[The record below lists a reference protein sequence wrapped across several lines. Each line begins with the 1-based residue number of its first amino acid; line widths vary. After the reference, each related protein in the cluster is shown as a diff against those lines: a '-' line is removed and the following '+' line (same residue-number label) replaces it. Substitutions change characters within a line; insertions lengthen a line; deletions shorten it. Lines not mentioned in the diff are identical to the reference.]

1 MSTRSIIIGTFVWL
15 VATIFYSLDYFQHTA
30 PSVLLIP
37 IAVSMH
43 IDVNTIVGIIA
54 VYWPVYAIS
63 QFPVGWLLDRYGYQ
77 WILPISCMVMSVAII
92 IFSHIPSLPIMW
104 LARIF
109 IAIGSATAFL
119 GALKVASMVL
129 PKSIFPIAV
138 GLTNTIGTL
147 SAIFGQVLLSYGIT
161 HLGWQNA
168 LSLIG
173 YFGLLYCLVL
183 YVCLR
188 IKTQVVKNNN
198 ISRKL
203 SLHHLGVLKSRELW
217 FIALYAGLMVATV
230 VNAFSE
236 LFDVVF
242 LQYTYQLTAIKAA
255 SISSSI
261 FIGIAVGGPS
271 HGVISAFLGSKK
283 RWMIIANILTIV
295 IFGTIVLLPAAL
307 SVSSLYVLYFCL
319 GFFISS
325 MLLAFSVVNDIFPSQ
340 MQGTVLAIVN
350 MVIGLCG
357 AFFQRFIG
365 HLSTWFNGGD
375 IKTIHNPHV
384 FTLSFIFLLC
394 PLILSLILLL
404 FARTRYRVTL

>member
-1 MSTRSIIIGTFVWL
+1 MSIKMIIISVAVWL
-15 VATIFYSLDYFQHTA
+15 VATVFYSLDYFQHA
-30 PSVLLIP
+30 SPSVLLMP

-43 IDVNTIVGIIA
+43 MDVNTVVGVMAI
-54 VYWPVYAIS
+54 YWPVYAIS
-63 QFPVGWLLDRYGYQ
+63 QLPVGWLLDRYGYQ
-77 WILPISCMVMSVAII
+77 WVLPICCTIMSAAIV
-92 IFSHIPSLPIMW
+92 IFSHIPVLPIMW

-109 IAIGSATAFL
+109 IAIGSAAAFL
-119 GALKVASMVL
+119 GVLKVAAMML
-129 PKSIFPIAV
+129 PNSIFPVAV

-173 YFGLLYCLVL
+173 YFGLIYGVVL
-183 YVCLR
+183 YLCLR
-188 IKTQVVKNNN
+188 IKTQTKHSN

-203 SLHHLGVLKSRELW
+203 SLQHLGVLQSKELW
-217 FIALYAGLMVATV
+217 FIALYAGLMVGTV

-242 LQYTYQLTAIKAA
+242 LQYTYHLTAIKAA
-255 SISSSI
+255 SISSTI

-271 HGVISAFLGSKK
+271 HGVISALIGGKK
-283 RWMIIANILTIV
+283 RSMIIANLLTIV
-295 IFGTIVLLPAAL
+295 IFGIIVLLPAAL
-307 SVSSLYVLYFCL
+307 SVLSLYVLYFSL

-325 MLLAFSVVNDIFPSQ
+325 MLLAFSVVNDIFPNE

-350 MVIGLCG
+350 MVIGLCA

-365 HLSTWFNGGD
+365 HVSACINGGD
-375 IKTIHNPHV
+375 IKMINNPHV

-394 PLILSLILLL
+394 PLMLSFVLLL
-404 FARTRYRVTL
+404 FTRTRYKVMI